1 MALIG
6 RFFAILFGFLA
17 ACFVAGAV
25 VVWALLFP
33 EMVELSLDPVGGG
46 DALNII
52 LGFGFVLLSGFAL
65 LPALVAVLVTE
76 AFAIRHILAYA
87 LAGAAA
93 GLACYLAFIPF
104 DTATLTFEGIVRR
117 HLEVMTGAGILGGV
131 VYWMIAGRNAG
142 AWRGRPSPSFPPSAR
157 SDSQAR

>member
-33 EMVELSLDPVGGG
+33 EMVDLSLDPVGG

-76 AFAIRHILAYA
+76 AFSIRHILAYA
-87 LAGAAA
+87 LAGGAA

-104 DTATLTFEGIVRR
+104 DTMTMTFDGIVRR

-142 AWRGRPSPSFPPSAR
+142 AWRGLPSPSFPPSGR

>member
-33 EMVELSLDPVGGG
+33 EMVELSLDPVGG

-52 LGFGFVLLSGFAL
+52 IGFGFVLLSGFAL
-65 LPALVAVLVTE
+65 LPALVAVLITE
-76 AFAIRHILAYA
+76 AFSIRHVLAYA
-87 LAGAAA
+87 LAGGAA

-104 DTATLTFEGIVRR
+104 DTVTMTFEGIVRR
-117 HLEVMTGAGILGGV
+117 HLEVMSGAGILGGV

-142 AWRGRPSPSFPPSAR
+142 AWRIPPAAPQPR
-157 SDSQAR
+157 